1 MRPGEE
7 RWRRRSVGPGRRV
20 QPLGDARGRFGFVPL
35 AASRGI
41 NVKFRDEHGAGAAV
55 RREYMSL
62 VAESACDRSNLL
74 FASHDGGATMHPN
87 PVSGAVSERHLEYFA
102 ALGRLSAMALYHGET
117 FPLRLTPAFCDRIL
131 GVPMRLDHLESVDP
145 TLYKNQVRY
154 VLDRGPEGLDLTW
167 RDVADPTGVFSPGE
181 LAPLRD
187 RDPDAEVTREDAPGY
202 LRALVERRVVGSVR
216 RQTASFAAGFGAVIP
231 TPLLSRMRGLLD
243 GRELSELIAGARTV
257 DLDDW
262 RRHTAYSDAAFSQ
275 TFTVWCFW
283 RAMET
288 FAAEERVAVLQFATG
303 LSSAPAGGFPKPRG
317 VHGRR
322 RAVHAGRVDVAEVRR
337 TKARCPWRTRVSTC
351 CGCRGSPRTRFRRG
365 SRDARRARAR
375 WRGECASPSKTACA
389 GLTISDDAPRS
400 TETDDNGE
408 KHGTGEEDG
417 G

>member
-1 MRPGEE
+1 
-7 RWRRRSVGPGRRV
+7 
-20 QPLGDARGRFGFVPL
+20 
-35 AASRGI
+35 
-41 NVKFRDEHGAGAAV
+41 
-55 RREYMSL
+55 
-62 VAESACDRSNLL
+62 
-74 FASHDGGATMHPN
+74 MHPN

-102 ALGRLSAMALYHGET
+102 ALGRLAAMALYHGET

-131 GVPMRLDHLESVDP
+131 GVPMRLDHLETVDP

-154 VLDRGPEGLDLTW
+154 VLDHGPEGLDLTW

-231 TPLLSRMRGLLD
+231 TPLLSRMRGLLN

-262 RRHTAYSDAAFSQ
+262 RRHTTYSDAPFSQ

-288 FAAEERVAVLQFATG
+288 FTAEERVAVLQFATG
-303 LSSAPAGGFPKPRG
+303 LSSAPAGGFRNLVGYMGDAVPFTLGELTWPRCVERG
-317 VHGRR
+317 ALPMAHACFNMLRLPRLAENAFPPGIEGRE
-322 RAVHAGRVDVAEVRR
+322 AGASEM
-337 TKARCPWRTRVSTC
+337 
-351 CGCRGSPRTRFRRG
+351 
-365 SRDARRARAR
+365 ARRVRIAVENGV
-375 WRGECASPSKTACA
+375 RGF
-389 GLTISDDAPRS
+389 DDF
-400 TETDDNGE
+400 
-408 KHGTGEEDG
+408 
-417 G
+417 